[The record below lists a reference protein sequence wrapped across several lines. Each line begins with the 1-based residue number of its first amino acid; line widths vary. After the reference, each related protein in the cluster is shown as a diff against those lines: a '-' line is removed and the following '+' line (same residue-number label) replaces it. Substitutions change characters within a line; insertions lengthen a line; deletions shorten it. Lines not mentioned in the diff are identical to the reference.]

1 MTEIAGSRIAVVGG
15 AGLIGSHLVDQLTH
29 EDVSVVVIDNLVR
42 GRRGNLAEALTSPR
56 VKLVVADIRDQEGLR
71 KAMEGSDYVV
81 HLAALWLLQCREDPR
96 ACLEVNVVGTQN
108 VIEAARELHVKKV
121 VFSSSA
127 SVYGEPSY
135 LPMDESHPF
144 NNRTAYGASKIA
156 GEQMLR
162 AFYEMYGL
170 NYVGLRYF
178 NVYGPRQDHR
188 GAYVS
193 VFMRFLDRIE
203 RGEPPVFFGDGGQ
216 TMDFVYVE
224 DVARSN
230 LLALKSLATDAN
242 YNIASGSETTLN
254 ELAALILRLKGSTLQ
269 PVYQRDAVPGIQRR
283 RATVEKAKKELG
295 FTATTSLEE
304 GLKKLI
310 AWRASARAREA

>member
-1 MTEIAGSRIAVVGG
+1 MNLSGSRIAVIGG
-15 AGLIGSHLVDQLTH
+15 AGLIGSHLVDQLTR
-29 EDVSVVVIDNLVR
+29 EDVEIVVIDNLVR
-42 GRRGNLAEALTSPR
+42 GRKENLAEALKSHK
-56 VKLVVADIRDQEGLR
+56 VKLVMADIRNKEELA
-71 KAMEGSDYVV
+71 KAMVGSDYVV
-81 HLAALWLLQCREDPR
+81 HLAALWLLQCQEDPR

-108 VIEAARELHVKKV
+108 VIEAARDLKIRRV

-135 LPMDESHPF
+135 LPMDEKHPF

-203 RGEPPVFFGDGGQ
+203 KGEAPVLFGDGSQ
-216 TMDFVYVE
+216 TMDFIYVE

-230 LLALKSLATDAN
+230 LLALKAEATDAN
-242 YNIASGSETTLN
+242 YNIASGTETSLN
-254 ELAALILRLKGSTLQ
+254 ELAKLILQLTGSSLQ
-269 PVYQRDAVPGIQRR
+269 PIYKKDANPGVQKRKAGVE
-283 RATVEKAKKELG
+283 RAKTDLG
-295 FTATTSLEE
+295 FEAAIPLEE
-304 GLKKLI
+304 GLNKLI
-310 AWRASARAREA
+310 AWRMKARAQGT

>member
-1 MTEIAGSRIAVVGG
+1 MNLSGSRIAVIGG
-15 AGLIGSHLVDQLTH
+15 AGLIGSHLVDQLIH
-29 EDVSVVVIDNLVR
+29 EDVSVVVIDNLAR
-42 GRRGNLAEALTSPR
+42 GRKENLAGALRFPKVS
-56 VKLVVADIRDQEGLR
+56 LVVADIRDKEGLK
-71 KAMEGSDYVV
+71 KAMAGCDYAV
-81 HLAALWLLQCREDPR
+81 HLAALWLLQCQEDPR

-108 VIEAARELHVKKV
+108 VIEAVRELGVKRIV
-121 VFSSSA
+121 YSSSA

-135 LPMDESHPF
+135 LPMDEKHPF

-156 GEQMLR
+156 GEQILR

-203 RGEPPVFFGDGGQ
+203 KGEPPVLFGDGSQ

-224 DVARSN
+224 DVARAN
-230 LLALKSLATDAN
+230 ILALKAKATDAA
-242 YNIASGSETTLN
+242 YNIASGTETSLN
-254 ELAALILRLKGSTLQ
+254 ELARLILRLTNSSLE
-269 PVYQRDAVPGIQRR
+269 PRYQKDANPGIQRR
-283 RATVEKAKKELG
+283 KAGIERAKADLG
-295 FTATTSLEE
+295 FEATTPLEE
-304 GLKKLI
+304 GLRRLI
-310 AWRASARAREA
+310 AWRKEARGQGA

>member
-1 MTEIAGSRIAVVGG
+1 MNLSGSRISVIGG
-15 AGLIGSHLVDQLTH
+15 AGLIGSHLVDQLTR
-29 EDVSVVVIDNLVR
+29 EDVKIVVIDNLVR
-42 GRRGNLAEALTSPR
+42 GRKENLAEALKSHK
-56 VKLVVADIRDQEGLR
+56 VKLVVADIRNKEELA
-71 KAMEGSDYVV
+71 KAMAGSDYVV
-81 HLAALWLLQCREDPR
+81 HLAALWLLQCQEDPR

-108 VIEAARELHVKKV
+108 VIEAARDLKVKRV

-135 LPMDESHPF
+135 LPMDEKHPF

-193 VFMRFLDRIE
+193 VFMRFLDRIDK
-203 RGEPPVFFGDGGQ
+203 GEPPVLFGDGSQ
-216 TMDFVYVE
+216 TMDFIYVE

-230 LLALKSLATDAN
+230 LLALKAEATDAN
-242 YNIASGSETTLN
+242 YNIASGTETSLN
-254 ELAALILRLKGSTLQ
+254 ELAKLILQLMGSTLQ
-269 PVYQRDAVPGIQRR
+269 PIYKKDANPGVQKRKAGVE
-283 RATVEKAKKELG
+283 RAKTDLG
-295 FTATTSLEE
+295 FEAAIPLEE

-310 AWRASARAREA
+310 AWRMKARAQRT

>member
-1 MTEIAGSRIAVVGG
+1 MSLSGSRIAVIGG

-29 EDVSVVVIDNLVR
+29 EDVDVAVIDNLIR
-42 GRRGNLAEALTSPR
+42 GRKEHLACALKSPR
-56 VKLVVADIRDQEGLR
+56 VSLVLADIRNKGELA
-71 KAMEGSDYVV
+71 KALAGSDYVV
-81 HLAALWLLQCREDPR
+81 HLAALWLLQCQEDPR
-96 ACLEVNVVGTQN
+96 ACLEVNIIGTQN
-108 VIEAARELHVKKV
+108 VIEAARDLNVKRV

-135 LPMDESHPF
+135 LPMDENHPF
-144 NNRTAYGASKIA
+144 NNRTPYGASKIA

-162 AFYEMYGL
+162 AFHEMYGL

-203 RGEPPVFFGDGGQ
+203 RGEPPVLFGDGSQ

-224 DVARSN
+224 DVARAN
-230 LLALKSLATDAN
+230 LLALKAEATDAN
-242 YNIASGSETTLN
+242 YNIASGTETSLN
-254 ELAALILRLKGSTLQ
+254 ELARLVLGLTGSTLE
-269 PVYQRDAVPGIQRR
+269 PAYKKDANPGIQRR
-283 RATVEKAKKELG
+283 RASVEKAKGELG

-304 GLKKLI
+304 GLGRLI
-310 AWRASARAREA
+310 AWRQEASAQGT

>member
-1 MTEIAGSRIAVVGG
+1 MTLSGSRIAVIGG
-15 AGLIGSHLVDQLTH
+15 AGLIGSHLVDQLTR
-29 EDVSVVVIDNLVR
+29 EDVEIVVIDNLVR
-42 GRRGNLAEALTSPR
+42 GRKENLAEALKSHK
-56 VKLVVADIRDQEGLR
+56 VKLVMADIRNKEELA
-71 KAMEGSDYVV
+71 KVMAGSDYVV
-81 HLAALWLLQCREDPR
+81 HLAALWLLQCQEDPR

-108 VIEAARELHVKKV
+108 VIEAARDLKVKRV

-135 LPMDESHPF
+135 LPMDEKHPF

-203 RGEPPVFFGDGGQ
+203 KGEPPVLFGDGSQ
-216 TMDFVYVE
+216 TMDFIYVE

-230 LLALKSLATDAN
+230 LLALKAEATDAN
-242 YNIASGSETTLN
+242 YNIASGTETSLN
-254 ELAALILRLKGSTLQ
+254 ELAKLILQLTGSSLQ
-269 PVYQRDAVPGIQRR
+269 PIYKKDANPGVQKRKAGVE
-283 RATVEKAKKELG
+283 RAKTDLG
-295 FTATTSLEE
+295 FEAAIPIEE
-304 GLKKLI
+304 GLNQLI
-310 AWRASARAREA
+310 AWRMKTRAPGT

>member
-1 MTEIAGSRIAVVGG
+1 MNLSGSRIAVIGG
-15 AGLIGSHLVDQLTH
+15 AGLIGSHLVDQLTR
-29 EDVSVVVIDNLVR
+29 EDVEIVVIDNLVR
-42 GRRGNLAEALTSPR
+42 GRKENLAEALKSHK
-56 VKLVVADIRDQEGLR
+56 VKLVLVDIRNKEELL
-71 KAMEGSDYVV
+71 KAMAGSDYVV
-81 HLAALWLLQCREDPR
+81 HLAALWLLQCQEDPR

-108 VIEAARELHVKKV
+108 VIETARDLNVKRI

-135 LPMDESHPF
+135 LPMDEKHPF

-193 VFMRFLDRIE
+193 VFMRFLDRIDK
-203 RGEPPVFFGDGGQ
+203 GEPPVLFGDGSQ
-216 TMDFVYVE
+216 TMDFIYVE

-230 LLALKSLATDAN
+230 LLALKAEATDAN
-242 YNIASGSETTLN
+242 FNIASGTETSLN
-254 ELAALILRLKGSTLQ
+254 DLAKLLLRLTGSSLQ
-269 PVYQRDAVPGIQRR
+269 PIYKKDANPGVQKRKAGVE
-283 RATVEKAKKELG
+283 RAKTDLG
-295 FTATTSLEE
+295 FEAAIPLEE
-304 GLKKLI
+304 GLNKLI
-310 AWRASARAREA
+310 AWRMKARAKGT

>member
-1 MTEIAGSRIAVVGG
+1 MTLSGSRIAVIGG
-15 AGLIGSHLVDQLTH
+15 AGLIGSHLVDQLTR
-29 EDVSVVVIDNLVR
+29 EDVEIVVIDNLVR
-42 GRRGNLAEALTSPR
+42 GRKENLAEALKSHK
-56 VKLVVADIRDQEGLR
+56 VKLVMADIRNNEDLA
-71 KAMEGSDYVV
+71 KAMAGSDYVV
-81 HLAALWLLQCREDPR
+81 HLAALWLLQCQEDPR

-108 VIEAARELHVKKV
+108 VIEVARDLKVKRV

-135 LPMDESHPF
+135 LPMDEKHPF

-162 AFYEMYGL
+162 AFYEIYGL

-203 RGEPPVFFGDGGQ
+203 KGEAPVLFGDGSQ
-216 TMDFVYVE
+216 TMDFIYVE

-230 LLALKSLATDAN
+230 LLALKAEATDAN
-242 YNIASGSETTLN
+242 YNIASGTETSLN
-254 ELAALILRLKGSTLQ
+254 ELARLILQLTGSSLQ
-269 PVYQRDAVPGIQRR
+269 PIYKKDANPGVQKRKAGVE
-283 RATVEKAKKELG
+283 RAKTDLG
-295 FTATTSLEE
+295 FEAAIPLEE
-304 GLKKLI
+304 GLNKLI
-310 AWRASARAREA
+310 AWRMKARAKGT

>member
-1 MTEIAGSRIAVVGG
+1 MNLSGSRIAVIGG
-15 AGLIGSHLVDQLTH
+15 AGLIGSHLVDQLTR
-29 EDVSVVVIDNLVR
+29 EDVEIVVIDNLVR
-42 GRRGNLAEALTSPR
+42 GRQENLAEALKSHK
-56 VKLVVADIRDQEGLR
+56 VKLVLADIRNKEELT
-71 KAMEGSDYVV
+71 KAMSGSDYVV
-81 HLAALWLLQCREDPR
+81 HLAALWLLQCQEDPR

-108 VIEAARELHVKKV
+108 VIEAARDLKVKRV

-135 LPMDESHPF
+135 LPMDEKHPF

-193 VFMRFLDRIE
+193 VFMRFLDRIDK
-203 RGEPPVFFGDGGQ
+203 GEPPVLFGDGNQ
-216 TMDFVYVE
+216 TMDFIYVE

-230 LLALKSLATDAN
+230 LLALKAEATDAN
-242 YNIASGSETTLN
+242 YNIASGTETSLN
-254 ELAALILRLKGSTLQ
+254 ELAKLILQLTGSSLQ
-269 PVYQRDAVPGIQRR
+269 PIYKKDANPGVQKRKAGVE
-283 RATVEKAKKELG
+283 RAKTDLG
-295 FTATTSLEE
+295 FEAAIPLEE
-304 GLKKLI
+304 GLNKLI
-310 AWRASARAREA
+310 AWRMKARAQGT

>member
-1 MTEIAGSRIAVVGG
+1 MNLSGSRIAVIGG
-15 AGLIGSHLVDQLTH
+15 AGLIGSHLVDQLTR
-29 EDVSVVVIDNLVR
+29 EDVEIVVIDNLVR
-42 GRRGNLAEALTSPR
+42 GRKENLAEALKSHK
-56 VKLVVADIRDQEGLR
+56 VKLVMADIRNNEELA
-71 KAMEGSDYVV
+71 KAMAGSDYVV
-81 HLAALWLLQCREDPR
+81 HLAALWLLQCQEDPR

-108 VIEAARELHVKKV
+108 VIEVARDLKVKRV

-135 LPMDESHPF
+135 LPMDEKHPF

-156 GEQMLR
+156 GEQILR
-162 AFYEMYGL
+162 AFYEIYGL

-203 RGEPPVFFGDGGQ
+203 KGEAPVLFGDGSQ
-216 TMDFVYVE
+216 TMDFIYVE

-230 LLALKSLATDAN
+230 LLALKAEATDAN
-242 YNIASGSETTLN
+242 YNIASGTETSLN
-254 ELAALILRLKGSTLQ
+254 ELAKLILQLTGSSLQ
-269 PVYQRDAVPGIQRR
+269 PIYKKDANPGVQKRKAGVE
-283 RATVEKAKKELG
+283 RAKTDLG
-295 FTATTSLEE
+295 FEAAIPLEE
-304 GLKKLI
+304 GLNKLI
-310 AWRASARAREA
+310 AWRMKARAQGT

>member
-1 MTEIAGSRIAVVGG
+1 MNLSGSRIAVIGG
-15 AGLIGSHLVDQLTH
+15 AGLIGSHLVDQLTR
-29 EDVSVVVIDNLVR
+29 EDAEIVVIDNLVR
-42 GRRGNLAEALTSPR
+42 GRKENLAEALKSHR
-56 VKLVVADIRDQEGLR
+56 VKLVMADIRNKEELA
-71 KAMEGSDYVV
+71 KAMAGSDYVV
-81 HLAALWLLQCREDPR
+81 HLAALWLLQCQEDPR

-108 VIEAARELHVKKV
+108 VIEVARDLKVKRV

-135 LPMDESHPF
+135 LPMDEKHPF

-193 VFMRFLDRIE
+193 VFMRFLDRIDK
-203 RGEPPVFFGDGGQ
+203 GEPPVLFGDGSQ
-216 TMDFVYVE
+216 TMDFIYVE

-230 LLALKSLATDAN
+230 LLALKAEATDAN
-242 YNIASGSETTLN
+242 YNIASGTETSLN
-254 ELAALILRLKGSTLQ
+254 ELAKLILQLTGSSLQ
-269 PVYQRDAVPGIQRR
+269 PIYKQDANPGVQKRKAGVE
-283 RATVEKAKKELG
+283 RAKTDLG
-295 FTATTSLEE
+295 FEAAIPLEE
-304 GLKKLI
+304 GLNKLI
-310 AWRASARAREA
+310 AWRMKARAQGT

>member
-1 MTEIAGSRIAVVGG
+1 MNLSGSRIAVIGG
-15 AGLIGSHLVDQLTH
+15 AGLIGSHLVDQLTR
-29 EDVSVVVIDNLVR
+29 EDVEIVVIDNLVR
-42 GRRGNLAEALTSPR
+42 GRKENLAEALKSHK
-56 VKLVVADIRDQEGLR
+56 VKLVMADIRNKEELA
-71 KAMEGSDYVV
+71 KAMAGSDYVV
-81 HLAALWLLQCREDPR
+81 HLAALWLLQCQEDPR

-108 VIEAARELHVKKV
+108 VIEVARDLKVKRV

-135 LPMDESHPF
+135 LPMDEKHPF

-203 RGEPPVFFGDGGQ
+203 KGEPPVLFGDGSQ
-216 TMDFVYVE
+216 TMDFIYVE

-230 LLALKSLATDAN
+230 LLALKAEATDAN
-242 YNIASGSETTLN
+242 YNIASGTETSLN
-254 ELAALILRLKGSTLQ
+254 ELAKLILQLTGSSLQ
-269 PVYQRDAVPGIQRR
+269 PIYKKDANPGVQKRKAGVE
-283 RATVEKAKKELG
+283 RAKTDLG
-295 FTATTSLEE
+295 FEAAIPLEE
-304 GLKKLI
+304 GLNKLI
-310 AWRASARAREA
+310 AWRMKARAQGT

>member
-1 MTEIAGSRIAVVGG
+1 MNLSGSRIAVIGG
-15 AGLIGSHLVDQLTH
+15 AGLIGSHLVDQLTR
-29 EDVSVVVIDNLVR
+29 EDVEIVVIDNLVR
-42 GRRGNLAEALTSPR
+42 GRKENLAEALKSHK
-56 VKLVVADIRDQEGLR
+56 VKLVMADIRNKEELA
-71 KAMEGSDYVV
+71 KVMAGSDYVV
-81 HLAALWLLQCREDPR
+81 HLAALWLLQCQEDPR

-108 VIEAARELHVKKV
+108 VIEAARDLKVKRV

-135 LPMDESHPF
+135 LPMDEKHPF

-203 RGEPPVFFGDGGQ
+203 KGEPPVLFGDGSQ
-216 TMDFVYVE
+216 TMDFIYVE

-230 LLALKSLATDAN
+230 LLALKAEATDAN
-242 YNIASGSETTLN
+242 YNIASGTETSLN
-254 ELAALILRLKGSTLQ
+254 ELAKLILQLTGSSLQ
-269 PVYQRDAVPGIQRR
+269 PIYKKDANPGVQKRKAGVE
-283 RATVEKAKKELG
+283 RAKTDLG
-295 FTATTSLEE
+295 FEAAIPIEE
-304 GLKKLI
+304 GLNQLI
-310 AWRASARAREA
+310 AWRMKTRAPGT

>member
-1 MTEIAGSRIAVVGG
+1 MNLSGSRIAVIGG
-15 AGLIGSHLVDQLTH
+15 AGLIGSHLVDQLTR
-29 EDVSVVVIDNLVR
+29 EDVEIVVIDNLVR
-42 GRRGNLAEALTSPR
+42 GRKENLAEALKSHK
-56 VKLVVADIRDQEGLR
+56 VKLVMADIRNKEELA
-71 KAMEGSDYVV
+71 KAMAGSDYVV
-81 HLAALWLLQCREDPR
+81 HLAALWLLQCQEDPR

-108 VIEAARELHVKKV
+108 VIEAARDLNVKRV

-135 LPMDESHPF
+135 LPMDEKHPF

-203 RGEPPVFFGDGGQ
+203 KGEAPVLFGDGSQ
-216 TMDFVYVE
+216 TMDFIYVE

-230 LLALKSLATDAN
+230 LLALKAEATDAN
-242 YNIASGSETTLN
+242 YNIASGTETSLN
-254 ELAALILRLKGSTLQ
+254 ELAKLILQLTGSSLQ
-269 PVYQRDAVPGIQRR
+269 PIYKKDANPGVQKRKAGVE
-283 RATVEKAKKELG
+283 RAKTDLG
-295 FTATTSLEE
+295 FEAAIPLEE
-304 GLKKLI
+304 GLNKLI
-310 AWRASARAREA
+310 AWRMKARAQGT

>member
-1 MTEIAGSRIAVVGG
+1 MNLSGSRISVIGG
-15 AGLIGSHLVDQLTH
+15 AGLIGSHLVDQLTR
-29 EDVSVVVIDNLVR
+29 EDVKIVVIDNLVR
-42 GRRGNLAEALTSPR
+42 GRKENLAEALKSHK
-56 VKLVVADIRDQEGLR
+56 VKLVVADIRNKEELA
-71 KAMEGSDYVV
+71 KAMAGSDYVV
-81 HLAALWLLQCREDPR
+81 HLAALWLLQCQEDPR

-108 VIEAARELHVKKV
+108 VLEAARDLKVKRV

-135 LPMDESHPF
+135 LPMDEKHPF

-193 VFMRFLDRIE
+193 VFMRFLDRIDK
-203 RGEPPVFFGDGGQ
+203 GEPPVLFGDGSQ
-216 TMDFVYVE
+216 TMDFIYVE

-230 LLALKSLATDAN
+230 LLALKAEATDAN
-242 YNIASGSETTLN
+242 YNIASGTETSLN
-254 ELAALILRLKGSTLQ
+254 ELAKLILQLMGSTLQ
-269 PVYQRDAVPGIQRR
+269 PIYKRDANPGVQKRKAGVE
-283 RATVEKAKKELG
+283 RAKTDLG
-295 FTATTSLEE
+295 FEAAIPLEE

-310 AWRASARAREA
+310 AWRMKARAQRT

>member
-1 MTEIAGSRIAVVGG
+1 MNLSGSRIAVIGG
-15 AGLIGSHLVDQLTH
+15 AGLIGSHLVDQLTR
-29 EDVSVVVIDNLVR
+29 EDVEIVVIDNLVR
-42 GRRGNLAEALTSPR
+42 GRKENLAEALKSHK
-56 VKLVVADIRDQEGLR
+56 VKLVMADIRNKEELA
-71 KAMEGSDYVV
+71 KAMVGSDYVV
-81 HLAALWLLQCREDPR
+81 HLAALWLLQCQEDPR

-108 VIEAARELHVKKV
+108 VIEAARDLNVKRV

-135 LPMDESHPF
+135 LPMDEKHPF

-203 RGEPPVFFGDGGQ
+203 KGEAPVLFGDGSQ
-216 TMDFVYVE
+216 TMDFIYVE

-230 LLALKSLATDAN
+230 LLALKAEATDAN
-242 YNIASGSETTLN
+242 YNIASGTETSLN
-254 ELAALILRLKGSTLQ
+254 ELAKLILQLMGSSLQ
-269 PVYQRDAVPGIQRR
+269 PIYKKDANPGVQKRKAGVE
-283 RATVEKAKKELG
+283 RAKTDLSFEA
-295 FTATTSLEE
+295 AIPLEE
-304 GLKKLI
+304 GLNKLI
-310 AWRASARAREA
+310 AWRMKARAQGT

>member
-1 MTEIAGSRIAVVGG
+1 MNLSGSRIAVIGG
-15 AGLIGSHLVDQLTH
+15 AGLIGSHLVDQLTR
-29 EDVSVVVIDNLVR
+29 EDVEIVVIDNLVR
-42 GRRGNLAEALTSPR
+42 GRKENLAEALKSHK
-56 VKLVVADIRDQEGLR
+56 VKLVMADIRNKEELA
-71 KAMEGSDYVV
+71 KAMAGSDYVV
-81 HLAALWLLQCREDPR
+81 HLAALWLLQCQEDPR

-108 VIEAARELHVKKV
+108 VIEVARDLKVKRV

-135 LPMDESHPF
+135 LPMDEKHPF

-203 RGEPPVFFGDGGQ
+203 KGEAPVLFGDGSQ
-216 TMDFVYVE
+216 TMDFIYVE

-230 LLALKSLATDAN
+230 LLALKAEATDAN
-242 YNIASGSETTLN
+242 YNIASGTETSLN
-254 ELAALILRLKGSTLQ
+254 ELAKLILQLTGSSLQ
-269 PVYQRDAVPGIQRR
+269 PIYKKDANPGVQKRKAGVE
-283 RATVEKAKKELG
+283 RAKTDLG
-295 FTATTSLEE
+295 FEAAIPLEE
-304 GLKKLI
+304 GLNKLI
-310 AWRASARAREA
+310 AWRMKARAQGT

>member
-1 MTEIAGSRIAVVGG
+1 MNLSGSRIAVIGG
-15 AGLIGSHLVDQLTH
+15 AGLIGSHLVDQLTR
-29 EDVSVVVIDNLVR
+29 EDVEIVVIDNLVR
-42 GRRGNLAEALTSPR
+42 GRKENLAEALKSHK
-56 VKLVVADIRDQEGLR
+56 VKLVMADIRNKEELA
-71 KAMEGSDYVV
+71 KAMAGSDYVV
-81 HLAALWLLQCREDPR
+81 HLAALWLLQCQEDPR

-108 VIEAARELHVKKV
+108 VIEVARDLKVKRV

-135 LPMDESHPF
+135 LPMDEKHPF

-162 AFYEMYGL
+162 AFYEIYGL

-203 RGEPPVFFGDGGQ
+203 KGEAPVLFGDGSQ
-216 TMDFVYVE
+216 TMDFIYVE

-230 LLALKSLATDAN
+230 LLALKAEATDAN
-242 YNIASGSETTLN
+242 YNIASGTETSLN
-254 ELAALILRLKGSTLQ
+254 ELAKLILQLTGSSLQ
-269 PVYQRDAVPGIQRR
+269 PIYKKDANPGVQKRKAGVE
-283 RATVEKAKKELG
+283 RAKTDLG
-295 FTATTSLEE
+295 FEAAIPLEE
-304 GLKKLI
+304 GLNKLI
-310 AWRASARAREA
+310 AWRMKARAQGT

>member
-1 MTEIAGSRIAVVGG
+1 MTLSGSRIAVIGG
-15 AGLIGSHLVDQLTH
+15 AGLIGSHLVDQLTR
-29 EDVSVVVIDNLVR
+29 EDVEIVVIDNLVR
-42 GRRGNLAEALTSPR
+42 GRKENLAEALKSHK
-56 VKLVVADIRDQEGLR
+56 VKLVMADIRNKEELA
-71 KAMEGSDYVV
+71 KAMAGSDYVV
-81 HLAALWLLQCREDPR
+81 HLAALWLLQCQEDPR

-108 VIEAARELHVKKV
+108 VIEAARDLKVKRV

-135 LPMDESHPF
+135 LPMDEKHPF

-162 AFYEMYGL
+162 AFYEIYGL

-203 RGEPPVFFGDGGQ
+203 KGEAPVLFGDGSQ
-216 TMDFVYVE
+216 TMDFIYVE

-230 LLALKSLATDAN
+230 LLALKAEATDAN
-242 YNIASGSETTLN
+242 YNIASGTETSLN
-254 ELAALILRLKGSTLQ
+254 ELAKLILQLTGSSLQ
-269 PVYQRDAVPGIQRR
+269 PIY
-283 RATVEKAKKELG
+283 KKEANPGVQKRKAGVERAKTDLG
-295 FTATTSLEE
+295 FEAAIPLEE
-304 GLKKLI
+304 GLNKLI
-310 AWRASARAREA
+310 AWRMKARAQGT

>member
-1 MTEIAGSRIAVVGG
+1 MNLSGSRIAVIGG
-15 AGLIGSHLVDQLTH
+15 AGLIGSHLVDQLTR
-29 EDVSVVVIDNLVR
+29 EDVEIVVIDNLVR
-42 GRRGNLAEALTSPR
+42 GRKENLAEALKSHK
-56 VKLVVADIRDQEGLR
+56 VKLVMADIRNKEELA
-71 KAMEGSDYVV
+71 KAMAGSDYVV
-81 HLAALWLLQCREDPR
+81 HLAALWLLQCQEDPR

-108 VIEAARELHVKKV
+108 VIEVARDLKVKRV

-135 LPMDESHPF
+135 LPMDEKHPF

-162 AFYEMYGL
+162 AFYEIYGL

-203 RGEPPVFFGDGGQ
+203 KGEAPVLFGDGSQ
-216 TMDFVYVE
+216 TMDFIYVE

-230 LLALKSLATDAN
+230 LLALKAEATDAN
-242 YNIASGSETTLN
+242 YNIASGTETSLN
-254 ELAALILRLKGSTLQ
+254 ELAKLILQLTGSSLQ
-269 PVYQRDAVPGIQRR
+269 PIY
-283 RATVEKAKKELG
+283 KKEANPGVQKRKAGVERAKTDLG
-295 FTATTSLEE
+295 FEAAIPLEE
-304 GLKKLI
+304 GLNKLI
-310 AWRASARAREA
+310 AWRMKARAKGT